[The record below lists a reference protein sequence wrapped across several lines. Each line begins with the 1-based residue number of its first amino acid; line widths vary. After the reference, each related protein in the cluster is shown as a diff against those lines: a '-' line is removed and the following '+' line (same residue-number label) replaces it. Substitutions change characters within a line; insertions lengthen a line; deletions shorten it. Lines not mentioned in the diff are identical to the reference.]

1 MEIGHA
7 IEVQAGAGWTEP
19 KWTWA
24 MQCFDRL
31 DKVLVKYTIYF
42 CSDSANMSDT

>member
-1 MEIGHA
+1 VEIEHA

-24 MQCFDRL
+24 GIAMFRQ
-31 DKVLVKYTIYF
+31 
-42 CSDSANMSDT
+42 A